1 MRART
6 PLQRF
11 DHREEKRGEGLAS
24 AAARTII
31 GVLPT
36 VAPSGARRPP
46 PYLYG
51 EDLTTTAT

>member
-31 GVLPT
+31 GVLLT

-46 PYLYG
+46 PQK
-51 EDLTTTAT
+51 TVRT